1 MDRLFGQA
9 TPRPPPTLKPP
20 PPTSDRSHLRLLL
33 ISAEPAGAEPESSC
47 SPARDR
53 DAGAGRNELDTGE
66 HRPQS
71 PAQEQVT
78 TALTQGGP
86 RYGRGSHEG
95 CECNPPP
102 MKHCDF
108 SGAEIWTRE
117 SHFPRQ

>member
-9 TPRPPPTLKPP
+9 TPGPPPTLKPP

-71 PAQEQVT
+71 PAQEQAT
-78 TALTQGGP
+78 TGLTQRGP
-86 RYGRGSHEG
+86 RSGTPGRDQDEHRWGD
-95 CECNPPP
+95 
-102 MKHCDF
+102 MYL
-108 SGAEIWTRE
+108 AE
-117 SHFPRQ
+117 

>member
-9 TPRPPPTLKPP
+9 TPGPPPTLKPP

-71 PAQEQVT
+71 PAQEQAT
-78 TALTQGGP
+78 TGLTQRGP
-86 RYGRGSHEG
+86 RSAWPSLGSSASRRRADRTVCASPLTG
-95 CECNPPP
+95 N
-102 MKHCDF
+102 
-108 SGAEIWTRE
+108 R
-117 SHFPRQ
+117 